1 MLCAE
6 EQHSW
11 TCVSEVTE
19 PAPQYTP
26 AAHQQAA
33 QPDAIQS
40 IRVGHPGGH
49 WQPAYHLAGRQGAA
63 HRVERPNG
71 SFLRKAPS
79 RGARSVGGCGS
90 KRTAPRWFGCIRPPP
105 PYSRKVHFRCMS
117 TCQIVTPDLSLRRHP
132 AECGHAHPHTPTG
145 SLALKA
151 YLWGARGARALAIRS
166 QLILRGCRAQFSQHD
181 GAVSVEGGRC
191 YSSMYNATFVQIKP
205 LFSKRNHDPLS
216 PRRRGRRPRR
226 HACRARRAWQ

>member
-1 MLCAE
+1 MVLACHGSFDLCASMLCAE

-11 TCVSEVTE
+11 TCISEVTE

-79 RGARSVGGCGS
+79 RGARWVRIQEPLLVRSVLLDHPHIHG
-90 KRTAPRWFGCIRPPP
+90 KM
-105 PYSRKVHFRCMS
+105 HFSCMS
-117 TCQIVTPDLSLRRHP
+117 TCQIVLRSARPLRALPPCTIPAVPGGTLTRVTRH
-132 AECGHAHPHTPTG
+132 AIADT
-145 SLALKA
+145 ALK
-151 YLWGARGARALAIRS
+151 I
-166 QLILRGCRAQFSQHD
+166 
-181 GAVSVEGGRC
+181 
-191 YSSMYNATFVQIKP
+191 
-205 LFSKRNHDPLS
+205 
-216 PRRRGRRPRR
+216 
-226 HACRARRAWQ
+226 